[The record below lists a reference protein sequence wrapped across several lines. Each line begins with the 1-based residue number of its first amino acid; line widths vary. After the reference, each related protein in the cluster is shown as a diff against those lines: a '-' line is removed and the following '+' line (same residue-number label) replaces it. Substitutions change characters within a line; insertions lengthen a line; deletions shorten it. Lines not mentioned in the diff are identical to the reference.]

1 MYKKDLVFNYAILFS
16 IYSLTDISI
25 SNSTFESVVLDYYS
39 WNCMGPL
46 NLEFISYEYGSTP
59 WHILVPTI
67 EF

>member
-39 WNCMGPL
+39 
-46 NLEFISYEYGSTP
+46 
-59 WHILVPTI
+59 
-67 EF
+67 